1 MKEKLLRAAVPILC
15 LGLVQCT
22 SNDTS
27 TDTPGTAFAVVR
39 LTANGAAD
47 TTFGG
52 GRGIVVTDIDPPAFD
67 FAMAVAIQ
75 PTDNKIVVGG
85 SDGLGG
91 QGLTALVRYNA
102 DGTLDTTGFGTNGIV
117 RTTLPSPASATA
129 LAIQGDGKIVAAAL
143 TFAPATSTTGITLI
157 RYNANGTLDTAG
169 FGTNG
174 IAVPAP
180 IGSGLAGDT
189 CALLA
194 QGAKF
199 VVAGGSQNGNIVL
212 YRYDSAGVLDPTFG
226 ALATPGKTTTS
237 LGAAT
242 VAMSPAMAVQSDG
255 RIILVTGNSSD
266 QVVLRYSAD
275 GVLDTTFGGGVN
287 GGIVTTD
294 VGGSVNFA
302 NAVAVQPASMGDA
315 SNTDKIFVSGHALG
329 NASDITLVR
338 YTKDGLLDTTFNAT
352 GIVRTDLGATDN
364 VFTVALQP
372 QPAAAEPKI
381 LVSGNV
387 GANGA
392 AQTIVLRYNAN
403 GTPDTSFG
411 NQGLLLVPLFGPS
424 TIASGNAMVLQPVS
438 AGLGIVVAGYD

>member
-1 MKEKLLRAAVPILC
+1 
-15 LGLVQCT
+15 
-22 SNDTS
+22 
-27 TDTPGTAFAVVR
+27 
-39 LTANGAAD
+39 
-47 TTFGG
+47 
-52 GRGIVVTDIDPPAFD
+52 
-67 FAMAVAIQ
+67 MAVAIQ

-91 QGLTALVRYNA
+91 EGLTALVRYNA
-102 DGTLDTTGFGTNGIV
+102 DGTLDTTGFGTNGIA

-143 TFAPATSTTGITLI
+143 TVTSTAASATGFNTGITLI
-157 RYNANGTLDTAG
+157 RYNANGTLDSG
-169 FGTNG
+169 FGNGG
-174 IAVPAP
+174 IAAAAP

-199 VVAGGSQNGNIVL
+199 VVAGASQDGNIVL
-212 YRYDSAGVLDPTFG
+212 YRYDSAGVLDTTFG
-226 ALATPGKTTTS
+226 APATPGKTTTS
-237 LGAAT
+237 LGTAT
-242 VAMSPAMAVQSDG
+242 VAMSPAMAAQSDG
-255 RIILVTGNSSD
+255 RIILVTGNSND

-275 GVLDTTFGGGVN
+275 GAIDTTFGGAT

-294 VGGSVNFA
+294 MPGSVNFA
-302 NAVAVQPASMGDA
+302 NAVAVQPASMGA
-315 SNTDKIFVSGHALG
+315 AANTDKIIVSGHALG
-329 NASDITLVR
+329 NASDISLVR
-338 YTKDGLLDTTFNAT
+338 YTKDGLLDTTFNTT

-372 QPAAAEPKI
+372 QTADEPKI
-381 LVSGNV
+381 LVSGNF

-392 AQTIVLRYNAN
+392 AQTLVLRYNAN
-403 GTPDTSFG
+403 GALDLTFA

-424 TIASGNAMVLQPVS
+424 SIASGNAMVLQQVS

>member
-1 MKEKLLRAAVPILC
+1 MNRKFLRLVALPILC
-15 LGLVQCT
+15 LGLAQCT
-22 SNDTS
+22 SNNTTEDTQA
-27 TDTPGTAFAVVR
+27 TAFAVLR

-47 TTFGG
+47 TTFGAPK
-52 GRGIVVTDIDPPAFD
+52 GIVVTDIDPPAFD

-75 PTDNKIVVGG
+75 PVDNKIVVGG

-102 DGTLDTTGFGTNGIV
+102 DGTLDTTGFGTNGTGGIV

-143 TFAPATSTTGITLI
+143 TFAPMTSMTGITLI
-157 RYNANGTLDTAG
+157 RYNTNGTLDTAG
-169 FGTNG
+169 FGTSG
-174 IAVPAP
+174 IAAPAA
-180 IGSGLAGDT
+180 IGRGLAGDT

-199 VVAGGSQNGNIVL
+199 VVAGGSQDGNIVL
-212 YRYDSAGVLDPTFG
+212 YRYDSAGALDQTFG
-226 ALATPGKTTTS
+226 TNGKTVTS

-242 VAMSPAMAVQSDG
+242 VAMSPAMAAQSDG
-255 RIILVTGNSSD
+255 RIILVTGNSND

-275 GVLDTTFGGGVN
+275 GVLDTTFGGAP

-302 NAVAVQPASMGDA
+302 NAVAVQPASMGDP
-315 SNTDKIFVSGHALG
+315 SNTDKIIVSGHALG
-329 NASDITLVR
+329 NASDITLIR
-338 YTKDGLLDTTFNAT
+338 YNANGTLDPTFNAT

-372 QPAAAEPKI
+372 QPAAEPKI
-381 LVSGNV
+381 LVSGNF
-387 GANGA
+387 GANGV
-392 AQTIVLRYNAN
+392 AQTIVLRYNAS
-403 GTPDTSFG
+403 GTLDTGFG